1 MGDESLEKPFD
12 ILGTTG
18 AAIWTGV
25 RRRAWYI
32 ACRDAFGPPL
42 PWQREGNQAFLV
54 QVACIWMIHAAE
66 QVRAHVLDDPNSSG
80 HGDWMRWK
88 NGFQDTQDMDEETE
102 ELVDRALANMERAE
116 REMPTPE

>member
-1 MGDESLEKPFD
+1 MSRWKNLSAFWAQRARQSGLDYDVVP
-12 ILGTTG
+12 GT
-18 AAIWTGV
+18 
-25 RRRAWYI
+25 I

-42 PWQREGNQAFLV
+42 PWQGEGNQAFLV
-54 QVACIWMIHAAE
+54 QVACIWIIHAAE

-80 HGDWMRWK
+80 HGDWMKWK

-102 ELVDRALANMERAE
+102 ELVDRALVNMERAE

>member
-1 MGDESLEKPFD
+1 MNRWKNLSAFRAQQVRQQSELESESVC
-12 ILGTTG
+12 GT
-18 AAIWTGV
+18 V
-25 RRRAWYI
+25 
-32 ACRDAFGPPL
+32 ACRQAFGPPF
-42 PWQREGNQAFLV
+42 PSQKEGNQAFLV

-66 QVRAHVLDDPNSSG
+66 QVRAHVLNDPNSSG

-88 NGFQDTQDMDEETE
+88 NGIQDTRDMDEETE